1 VVVVNRARVI
11 MPAPEKADD
20 AARRKRL
27 VEAIRA
33 ESTVASEDAAARDD
47 EESDSEPL
55 AKRVKLAG
63 TEKGKS
69 QGRRERRAIPV
80 KGNVQNGQKCRF
92 CAKQGTPCWRQAGPH
107 PRGSCFECAIAK
119 QKCPNTVIN
128 WAEIQKERTMEKL
141 KEKLAKGNKRSKP
154 VSGKSARAGT
164 SVTPAS
170 TATKPAPAPAP
181 VAGPSKPKKKIIAV
195 AVPTSGDESDIPL
208 RDKGKGKE
216 VSKGKGKAGSKPAP
230 IVLSSDEESRPPPK
244 RKGTFKGASRS
255 EHSFLPNLLSRT

>member
-1 VVVVNRARVI
+1 VEKQVVVLNRARVI

-27 VEAIRA
+27 VEALRA
-33 ESTVASEDAAARDD
+33 ESTVASEDAAPQDA
-47 EESDSEPL
+47 EESESEPL

-80 KGNVQNGQKCRF
+80 KGNVQNGKKCRY
-92 CAKQGTPCWRQAGPH
+92 CEKQGTPCWRQGGPH

-119 QKCPNTVIN
+119 HKCPNTEVN
-128 WAEIQKERTMEKL
+128 WAEIQMERTMEKL
-141 KEKLAKGNKRSKP
+141 REKQAKGNKRSKP
-154 VSGKSARAGT
+154 VSGKSAGAGT
-164 SVTPAS
+164 SVTPAPR
-170 TATKPAPAPAP
+170 ANKPAPAPAP
-181 VAGPSKPKKKIIAV
+181 VAGPSKPKKTKLAV

-208 RDKGKGKE
+208 MDKGKGKE

-244 RKGTFKGASRS
+244 RKGTFKGTWRS
-255 EHSFLPNLLSRT
+255 EN